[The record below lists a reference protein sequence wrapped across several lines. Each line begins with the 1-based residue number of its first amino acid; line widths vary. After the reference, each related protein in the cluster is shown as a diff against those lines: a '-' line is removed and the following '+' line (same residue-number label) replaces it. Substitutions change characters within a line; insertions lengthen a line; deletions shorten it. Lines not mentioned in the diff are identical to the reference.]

1 MPKIIQFFHP
11 GQETPDRFICQSY
24 KEWKTGDHSR
34 NFIKNH
40 GDYVDENGQYNS
52 DDLVFWGE
60 WEARARVKKT
70 FFRKTEPQR
79 LIEPIKCMIPSH
91 RLPMACSR
99 TKCGSGD
106 SYQNTDPF
114 VFGDCFRYS
123 YCKQKAFPF
132 LKALDEDSIILFG
145 SHKKGKFLLD
155 TVFVVGNNPRKYRN
169 KKDLN
174 DIPNYGDYCNYL
186 LDLTDIKSPD
196 ECVYYEGKT
205 FSSVGM
211 FSFSPSK
218 VFSEK
223 SDCTFHRVELDA
235 NQLSS
240 FFAGTSFSDWQTQG
254 INFQEKKDF
263 PKDVIQQ
270 GWEKLKNFVFEQG
283 CVLGVKFDI
292 PTKIK

>member
-1 MPKIIQFFHP
+1 
-11 GQETPDRFICQSY
+11 
-24 KEWKTGDHSR
+24 
-34 NFIKNH
+34 
-40 GDYVDENGQYNS
+40 
-52 DDLVFWGE
+52 
-60 WEARARVKKT
+60 
-70 FFRKTEPQR
+70 
-79 LIEPIKCMIPSH
+79 
-91 RLPMACSR
+91 
-99 TKCGSGD
+99 
-106 SYQNTDPF
+106 
-114 VFGDCFRYS
+114 
-123 YCKQKAFPF
+123 
-132 LKALDEDSIILFG
+132 
-145 SHKKGKFLLD
+145 LD

-174 DIPNYGDYCNYL
+174 GIPNYSDYCNYL
-186 LDLTDIKSPD
+186 LDLTDINSPD

-205 FSSVGM
+205 FSSAGM

-223 SDCTFHRVELDA
+223 SDCAFHRVELDA

-254 INFQEKKDF
+254 INSQEKKDF